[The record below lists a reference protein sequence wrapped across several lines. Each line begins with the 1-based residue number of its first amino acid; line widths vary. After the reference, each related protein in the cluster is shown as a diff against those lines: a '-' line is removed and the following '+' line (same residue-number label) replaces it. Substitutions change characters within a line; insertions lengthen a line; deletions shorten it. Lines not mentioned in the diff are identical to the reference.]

1 MKTLCIAASAILAV
15 LSASAADRWEDYY
28 GKPKFEYLDGLWK
41 AATAEE
47 REAAIQRKKVRYEQ
61 ADVTRWRQFI
71 ENTKRVN
78 PLIAHDIDG
87 WLGNLEGN
95 NYLFQNFDFIS
106 SLTVM
111 FLQDREL
118 EYEAGFRAMKRDMH
132 RRIAN
137 WYDIL
142 LRSPNG
148 ANGEER
154 QEIMSAA
161 AANRARSALTQEDK
175 DDMLNYTKNLL
186 AKYKRAIELYKSRN
200 GAPPADVLADESRGP
215 GIGIISEYSLTRDA
229 WETRFSYT
237 TDGQEYTISS
247 AGPDGKF
254 GTEDD
259 IVLQGGSK

>member
-1 MKTLCIAASAILAV
+1 MKTLSIIASAILAA
-15 LSASAADRWEDYY
+15 LSASAADRWEEYY
-28 GKPKFEYLDGLWK
+28 GKPTFEYLDGLWK

-47 REAAIQRKKVRYEQ
+47 REAAIQRKKAYEST
-61 ADVTRWRQFI
+61 DDIRIKQFI

-78 PLIAHDIDG
+78 PIIASEIDG
-87 WLGNLEGN
+87 WRGHSDSF

-118 EYEAGFRAMKRDMH
+118 EHEAAFRAMKRYIH
-132 RRIAN
+132 RRVAIR
-137 WYDIL
+137 YDTL
-142 LRSPNG
+142 LQESNG
-148 ANGEER
+148 VNGEKR
-154 QEIMSAA
+154 QEIMAAA
-161 AANRARSALTQEDK
+161 AANKARAVLSQEDK

-186 AKYKRAIELYKSRN
+186 AKYKRAIELYRGRN
-200 GAPPADVLADESRGP
+200 GVPPADVLADESRGP
-215 GIGIISEYSLTRDA
+215 GIGIVSERSLTRDA
-229 WETRFSYT
+229 WWTRLSYT